1 VASPPDILASAV
13 KLRDAMRD
21 NELVAELAKDGG
33 GTIGDALREVAHD
46 DLVTVAILPDGAV
59 NSEAVGRDGFIAIWR
74 DWTSSFERFELE
86 PIEEPVV
93 RGEAMVNIVRQTG
106 WIAGNPIP
114 AEGTAA
120 WFFRDG
126 KLARIEFHLS
136 RERALRAIGVEPG

>member
-1 VASPPDILASAV
+1 MASPAELTETALI
-13 KLRDAMRD
+13 LRDAMRE
-21 NELVAELAKDGG
+21 NEIVAELAKEAGG
-33 GTIGDALREVAHD
+33 AIGAALDQIAHD
-46 DLVTVAILPDGAV
+46 DLQTLAILPDGQV
-59 NSEAVGRDGFIAIWR
+59 NAEATGRDGFIAIWR

-86 PIEEPVV
+86 PLEEPVV